1 MKPKALSL
9 QEWNKLKYKF
19 NKLTLAGWNRL
30 DGLKK
35 LSLLKHNVEINDTP
49 IFGNHFSLKY
59 PDDIYLFDL
68 AQPYSLQDPHKIRR
82 MTYQNKE
89 VGGTIEYGK
98 DIKMRFSGDDH
109 QISLNLKTDT
119 HTLFHTHPAQDRDFD
134 PPSVLDIIS
143 YLALIV
149 KYVADLIIDLD
160 RGIEHSVD
168 DPLVVQNCMVFTKD
182 EVYVYYISHQLL
194 TSITEK
200 LMNLFLESL
209 GNNDSE
215 FGSAEFLKYED
226 FVYQVEKLLEELE
239 IVYASYLCRFNY
251 DLDSSELSNYLST
264 LSSLG
269 IIIQRFKYNDENL
282 KIYIV
287 K

>member
-1 MKPKALSL
+1 MKPKALTL
-9 QEWNKLKYKF
+9 EEWNKLKYKF
-19 NKLTLAGWNRL
+19 NKLTLNGWNRL

-35 LSLLKHNVEINDTP
+35 LSLLKHNVEINDNP
-49 IFGNHFSLKY
+49 IFGNNFTVKY
-59 PDDIYLFDL
+59 PEDIYLFDL
-68 AQPYSLQDPHKIRR
+68 SQPYSLQDPHKIRR
-82 MTYQNKE
+82 LTYQNRE
-89 VGGTIEYGK
+89 IGGTIEYGQ
-98 DIKMRFSGDDH
+98 DVQIRFSGSEN
-109 QISLNLKTDT
+109 QISLDLKTDT
-119 HTLFHTHPAQDRDFD
+119 HTLFHTHPAQDREFD

-149 KYVADLIIDLD
+149 KYVADIILDLD

-168 DPLVVQNCMVFTKD
+168 DPLIVQNCMVFTKD
-182 EVYVYYISHQLL
+182 EIYVYYISHQLL

-200 LMNLFLESL
+200 LMNI
-209 GNNDSE
+209 
-215 FGSAEFLKYED
+215 FLKLSDNNNSD
-226 FVYQVEKLLEELE
+226 FVYHVEKLLEELE
-239 IVYASYLCRFNY
+239 LAYASYLCKFNY

-269 IIIQRFKYNDENL
+269 IIIQRFKYDNNL